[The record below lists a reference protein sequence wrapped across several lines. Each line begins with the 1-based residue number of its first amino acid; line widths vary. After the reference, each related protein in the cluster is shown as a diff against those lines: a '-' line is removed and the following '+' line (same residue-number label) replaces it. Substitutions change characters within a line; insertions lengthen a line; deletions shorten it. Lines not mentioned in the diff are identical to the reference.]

1 MAQVVDLRGTKRIK
15 VETEESGQKDTAPTK
30 LEWVAPEFIKYK
42 RDKSWFILPGL
53 AASALV
59 VIAIILKN
67 FLFTVGII
75 IAAFVVYIYAVKEP
89 RKIKFSISGKG
100 IQIDNRIFP
109 FEDLRSF
116 WIFYRPASPAGGPP
130 EIKELSVRSKKMF
143 IPYIKLPLGNQN
155 PAEIRKLLL
164 RFIPE
169 RKHNESVV
177 DTWARRLRF

>member
-1 MAQVVDLRGTKRIK
+1 MAQVVDLRKIK
-15 VETEESGQKDTAPTK
+15 KVKIETEESKPGDATPTK
-30 LEWVAPEFIKYK
+30 LEWVASEFIKYK

-53 AASALV
+53 VALALA

-75 IAAFVVYIYAVKEP
+75 IAAFVIYLYAVKEP

-100 IQIDNRIFP
+100 IQIDKQIFP
-109 FEDLRSF
+109 FEDLKSF
-116 WIFYRPASPAGGPP
+116 WIFYNPP

-143 IPYIKLPLGNQN
+143 IPYIKLPLGDQN
-155 PAEIRKLLL
+155 PAEVRKLLL

-169 RKHNESVV
+169 RKHQESAV
-177 DTWARRLRF
+177 DTWTRRLRF

>member
-1 MAQVVDLRGTKRIK
+1 MVQVIDLRKIDKAKKNK
-15 VETEESGQKDTAPTK
+15 VETEESGQKDSAPTK
-30 LEWVAPEFIKYK
+30 IEWTASEFIKYK

-53 AASALV
+53 VALALA

-75 IAAFVVYIYAVKEP
+75 IAAFVIYLYAVKEP

-100 IQIDNRIFP
+100 IQIDKQIFP
-109 FEDLRSF
+109 FEDLKSF
-116 WIFYRPASPAGGPP
+116 WIFYNPP

-143 IPYIKLPLGNQN
+143 IPYIKLPLGDQN
-155 PAEIRKLLL
+155 PAEVRKLLL

-169 RKHNESVV
+169 RKHQESAV
-177 DTWARRLRF
+177 DTWTRRLRF

>member
-1 MAQVVDLRGTKRIK
+1 MAQVIDLRKIEKAKKIK
-15 VETEESGQKDTAPTK
+15 VELEESHGQPKTDTPTK
-30 LEWVAPEFIKYK
+30 LEWVAPEFVKYK
-42 RDKSWFILPGL
+42 REKSWFILPGL
-53 AASALV
+53 VALALII
-59 VIAIILKN
+59 IAIILKN

-75 IAAFVVYIYAVKEP
+75 IAAFIVYFYAVKEP

-100 IQIDNRIFP
+100 IQVDNQIFP
-109 FEDLRSF
+109 FENLKSF
-116 WIFYRPASPAGGPP
+116 WIFYNPP

-143 IPYIKLPLGNQN
+143 IPYIKLPLGDQN

-169 RKHNESVV
+169 RKHQESMV